1 MIETKAAPH
10 IFMNKELIANAFM
23 GLESKVC
30 DLKNMSIIAELAIEN
45 SWQIDKRVDGS
56 GDIQMRLSEGEF
68 NSIQFA
74 VMHLADMIRKFQDD
88 YYECFH
94 ADRGAAA

>member
-1 MIETKAAPH
+1 MVEAKTAPH
-10 IFMNKELIANAFM
+10 IFRNKELIAEAFM

-45 SWQIDKRVDGS
+45 SWQIDRREGC
-56 GDIQMRLSEGEF
+56 GDIQLRLSEGEF

-74 VMHLADMIRKFQDD
+74 VMHLGDMIRKFQDD

-94 ADRGAAA
+94 ADSGAAA